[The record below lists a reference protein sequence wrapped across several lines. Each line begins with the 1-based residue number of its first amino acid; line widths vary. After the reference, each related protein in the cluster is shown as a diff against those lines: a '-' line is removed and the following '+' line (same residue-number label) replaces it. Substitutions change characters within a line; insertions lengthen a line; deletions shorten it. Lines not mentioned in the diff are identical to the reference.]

1 MGNNPDSVNVKDEFE
16 RSVFCSYP
24 SNDNLIDLFL
34 QQFQMTKGHYEKD
47 MFSHTGT
54 VLSCDHTFRTSK
66 HIGVTREDGK
76 FVKQFENVFLA
87 LNEYGEVLTWRFT
100 KST

>member
-1 MGNNPDSVNVKDEFE
+1 MELSEGIAGMNFRQLMRNNPDSVNVKDEFE

-47 MFSHTGT
+47 MFSQTGT
-54 VLSCDHTFRTSK
+54 VLSCDHTFRTSNPLVSLARMASLSNNLK
-66 HIGVTREDGK
+66 TC
-76 FVKQFENVFLA
+76 FLH
-87 LNEYGEVLTWRFT
+87 
-100 KST
+100 